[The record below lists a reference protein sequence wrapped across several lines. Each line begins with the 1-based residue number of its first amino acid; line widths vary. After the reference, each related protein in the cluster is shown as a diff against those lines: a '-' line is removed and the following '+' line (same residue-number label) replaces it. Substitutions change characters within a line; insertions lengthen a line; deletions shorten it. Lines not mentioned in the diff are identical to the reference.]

1 MEVERQLLEL
11 DLEPDDGAM
20 LNMYLQEDQ
29 LVSDE
34 ALLEFGTEEKK
45 NKEQRM
51 EIVSEEKAA
60 DEISTRG
67 SSEPNNKNAVP
78 TTPRLSVLDV
88 RDSLNYIFRLGPV
101 YETILEISDASRVAK
116 EVSCNVELYGMKGL
130 EAECKQ
136 LALMLQALKSSYAD
150 DFRTA
155 CLWELYMR
163 TGSFLV
169 D

>member
-67 SSEPNNKNAVP
+67 SS
-78 TTPRLSVLDV
+78 
-88 RDSLNYIFRLGPV
+88 
-101 YETILEISDASRVAK
+101 
-116 EVSCNVELYGMKGL
+116 
-130 EAECKQ
+130 
-136 LALMLQALKSSYAD
+136 
-150 DFRTA
+150 
-155 CLWELYMR
+155 
-163 TGSFLV
+163 
-169 D
+169 